1 MYIRPVQNKKMK
13 PETINGKLVTFH
25 KKVKYHSKDFPSVPY
40 VEARHGGKIIA
51 IGDSKEKLLKDLK
64 RK

>member
-1 MYIRPVQNKKMK
+1 MK